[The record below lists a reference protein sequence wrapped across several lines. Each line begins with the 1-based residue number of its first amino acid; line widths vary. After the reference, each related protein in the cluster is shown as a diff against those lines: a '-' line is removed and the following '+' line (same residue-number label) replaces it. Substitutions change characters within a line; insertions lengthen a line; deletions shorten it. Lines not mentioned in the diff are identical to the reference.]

1 MTPWIAAYQASLF
14 LTIFQS
20 LPKFMSFESVLL
32 SKHLILCCPLLL
44 SHSIFPNIKVFS
56 SESTVHIRWPKYWS
70 FSLSINPSDEYSGL
84 ISLRTDW
91 FDFLAVQE
99 TLKSLL
105 QYHNSKA
112 SVLQHSA
119 FFMVQLSNPHDYWKN
134 HNFDYMDL
142 CWQSDV
148 FVFQCTI

>member
-20 LPKFMSFESVLL
+20 LPKFMFFESVLL
-32 SKHLILCCPLLL
+32 SKHLILCCSLLL
-44 SHSIFPNIKVFS
+44 SPSVFPNIKVFS
-56 SESTVHIRWPKYWS
+56 SESAVHIRWPKYWS

-91 FDFLAVQE
+91 FDFLPVQE

-119 FFMVQLSNPHDYWKN
+119 FFMVH
-134 HNFDYMDL
+134 
-142 CWQSDV
+142 
-148 FVFQCTI
+148 

>member
-20 LPKFMSFESVLL
+20 LPKFMFFESVLL
-32 SKHLILCCPLLL
+32 SKHLILCCSLLL
-44 SHSIFPNIKVFS
+44 SPSVFPNINVFS
-56 SESTVHIRWPKYWS
+56 SESAVHIRWPKYWS

-84 ISLRTDW
+84 ICLRTDW
-91 FDFLAVQE
+91 FDFLPVQE

-119 FFMVQLSNPHDYWKN
+119 FFMVH
-134 HNFDYMDL
+134 
-142 CWQSDV
+142 
-148 FVFQCTI
+148 

>member
-20 LPKFMSFESVLL
+20 LPKFMFFESVLL
-32 SKHLILCCPLLL
+32 SKHLILCCSLLL
-44 SHSIFPNIKVFS
+44 SPSVFPNINVFS
-56 SESTVHIRWPKYWS
+56 SESAVHIRWPKYWS

-91 FDFLAVQE
+91 FDFLPVQE

-119 FFMVQLSNPHDYWKN
+119 FFMVH
-134 HNFDYMDL
+134 
-142 CWQSDV
+142 
-148 FVFQCTI
+148 